1 MLEGED
7 DCAHRKIMPCF
18 SRAKHRFTA
27 SDLAELRDLAAA
39 GNRSL
44 DITGLLLFDGTRFI
58 QALEGDAAA
67 VQVVMDRIANDSRH
81 DNISYFKPI
90 ETDHRQFNWWST
102 EYRDEND
109 LCDGGGFLDRVMKHV
124 ADVKCDSIKAAFI
137 GFAALSLRRRLK
149 T

>member
-1 MLEGED
+1 M
-7 DCAHRKIMPCF
+7 RIIIYI

-39 GNRSL
+39 RNRSIN
-44 DITGLLLFDGTRFI
+44 ITGLLLFDGTRFI

-90 ETDHRQFNWWST
+90 ETDRRQFNSWLT
-102 EYRDEND
+102 EYRDESD
-109 LCDGGGFLDRVMKHV
+109 LCDERGFLDSVMKHV

-137 GFAALSLRRRLK
+137 GFSALSLRRRLS

>member
-1 MLEGED
+1 M
-7 DCAHRKIMPCF
+7 RIIIYI

-39 GNRSL
+39 RNRSL

-67 VQVVMDRIANDSRH
+67 VQLAMDRIANDSRH

-90 ETDHRQFNWWST
+90 ETDCRQFNSWFT
-102 EYRDEND
+102 EYRDESD
-109 LCDGGGFLDRVMKHV
+109 LCDGRGFLDRVMKHV

-137 GFAALSLRRRLK
+137 GFSALSLRRRL
-149 T
+149 TT

>member
-1 MLEGED
+1 M
-7 DCAHRKIMPCF
+7 RIIIYI

-39 GNRSL
+39 RNCSL
-44 DITGLLLFDGTRFI
+44 NITGLLMFDGTRFI

-67 VQVVMDRIANDSRH
+67 VQAVMDRIANDSRH

-90 ETDHRQFNWWST
+90 ETDRRQFNSWRT
-102 EYRDEND
+102 EYRDESD
-109 LCDGGGFLDRVMKHV
+109 LCDGRGFLDRVMKHV

-137 GFAALSLRRRLK
+137 GFSALSLRRRL
-149 T
+149 TT